1 MIDLRSD
8 TVTRPTL
15 DMRRAMAEAEVGDDV
30 YGEDPT
36 VARLQEEAAR
46 RLGFEAALWVPS
58 GTMGNEIAIRILT
71 RPGQEVLADARSHV
85 VQYELAGMAA
95 LSGVM
100 PRVVHADQGLISAAD
115 IRGAARPAAY
125 YRSDLGLVVL
135 ENTHNLAG
143 GTVADEAQMREAI
156 AAAHEAGVPVHVDGA
171 RLWNA
176 AAALGV
182 EPRQLVAGADTVMVT
197 LSKGLCAPAGSI
209 LAGRR
214 GLIEEARRVR
224 KQLGGGMRQ
233 VGILAAAGLV
243 AVNTMTRR
251 LGEDHEN
258 ARLIAEAISAN
269 RAVRL
274 APVRTNIVVAEMTD
288 EPGAAVD
295 VVQELARRQ
304 VLASAMDA
312 RTIRLVTHHDVSR
325 ADCEKA
331 AATLAEILS

>member
-8 TVTRPTL
+8 TVTRPTPE
-15 DMRRAMAEAEVGDDV
+15 MRRAMAEAEVGDDV

-36 VARLQEEAAR
+36 VLRLQEDAAR
-46 RLGFEAALWVPS
+46 RLGFEAALWVPT
-58 GTMGNEIAIRILT
+58 GVMGNEIAIRILT

-85 VQYELAGMAA
+85 VQYELAGMAV

-100 PRVVHADQGLISAAD
+100 PRIVRAEEGLITAGD
-115 IRGAARPAAY
+115 IRGAARPSAY

-143 GTVADEAQMREAI
+143 GTVADESLMREAI
-156 AAAHEAGVPVHVDGA
+156 AAAHDAGLPVHVDGA

-182 EPRQLVAGADTVMVT
+182 EPRQLVAEADTTMVT

-209 LAGRR
+209 LLGRR
-214 GLIEEARRVR
+214 ALIEEARRVR

-243 AVNTMTRR
+243 ALHTMTRR

-258 ARLIAEAISAN
+258 ARILADALAGCRS
-269 RAVRL
+269 VKL
-274 APVRTNIVVAEMTD
+274 APVRTNIVVAETAD
-288 EPGAAVD
+288 PPGAAAN
-295 VVQELARRQ
+295 VVQELARRH

-331 AATLAEILS
+331 GGILAEILS